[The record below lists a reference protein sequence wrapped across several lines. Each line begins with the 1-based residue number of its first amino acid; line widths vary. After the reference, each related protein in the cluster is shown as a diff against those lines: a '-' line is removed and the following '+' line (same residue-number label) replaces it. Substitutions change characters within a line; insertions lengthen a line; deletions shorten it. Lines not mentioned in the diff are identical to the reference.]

1 MDRLIAYLASF
12 LAERDP
18 NAPPTLLQRAIV
30 ALFIAA
36 STGILWFV
44 YGIFVAIPV
53 FLFELGLFGAT
64 PTQTATVCLLI
75 GAAIGAL
82 LGLRNAA
89 DYWLHYDHAE

>member
-18 NAPPTLLQRAIV
+18 GVPPSLLQRAIV

-44 YGIFVAIPV
+44 YGIFVAVPV

-64 PTQTATVCLLI
+64 PTQTAGACLFV
-75 GAAIGAL
+75 GAAVGAL

-89 DYWLHYDHAE
+89 DYWQHYDHAE